1 MEAAGAAAVA
11 GGGVVN
17 LLSRYVVGL
26 YLRTFAMCMAGGL
39 GLLLVVE
46 FFSRIGEFASY
57 NAEPSLVAAY
67 FALRT
72 PKWLVSVYPAASLLA
87 VLLGVGTLVRS
98 NEVIAMNACG
108 VSIGRIGRP
117 LLATAILLSGL
128 ALAWNEIV
136 VPPSMTQARAIK
148 DIDMEGRG
156 RRGML
161 DATSLWLQVPAGF
174 LNIDYFDAN
183 DETLKG
189 ITLHGVDPRFHL
201 DRLIEIPDAKWKDG
215 RWTYPG
221 GTVRTF
227 AADGSFTY
235 GPLADLALDLGGT
248 PADFRKKAPRSDEF
262 TFRQLSQRIRTLE
275 AKGLDPASFETDLQ
289 FKFAL
294 PLSGIITVLLGL
306 PLALR
311 GSSRAGSAQ
320 HIGTGMGVCFLY
332 WLTQALTVSAGH
344 AGTLP
349 PAVAA
354 WAANVLFLLVGGLLA
369 LRN

>member
-1 MEAAGAAAVA
+1 
-11 GGGVVN
+11 VN
-17 LLSRYVVGL
+17 LLARYLVGL
-26 YLRTFAMCMAGGL
+26 YLRTFALCMTGAL

-57 NAEPSLVAAY
+57 NSDPALVAAF
-67 FALRT
+67 FALKT
-72 PKWLVSVYPAASLLA
+72 PKWIVEVFPAASLLA
-87 VLLGVGTLVRS
+87 VLLGVGSLVRT
-98 NEVIAMNACG
+98 NEVIALNACG
-108 VSIGRIGRP
+108 VSVARIGRP
-117 LLATAILLSGL
+117 LLVTAMLLSGIVMV
-128 ALAWNEIV
+128 WNEVV
-136 VPPSMTQARAIK
+136 VPPSMTRARAIK
-148 DIDMEGRG
+148 DIDIEGRG
-156 RRGML
+156 SRGML

-183 DETLKG
+183 NNRLKG
-189 ITLHGVDPRFHL
+189 ITLHGVDPRFRL
-201 DRLIEIPDAKWKDG
+201 DRLIEIPEA
-215 RWTYPG
+215 RWNADRWEWSG

-227 AADGSFTY
+227 SADGNFTY
-235 GPLADLALDLGGT
+235 APLGDEAIELGGT

-262 TFRQLSQRIRTLE
+262 NIRQLSQRIRTLE
-275 AKGLDPASFETDLQ
+275 AKGLDPAGFETDLQ

-294 PLSGIITVLLGL
+294 PLSGIITVLIGL

-354 WAANVLFLLVGGLLA
+354 WAANALFLLIGGVLA